1 MGFGE
6 RKAYFLAIRP
16 NPRYATWFG
25 KKKNWQNKSEVKK
38 DKKFLEKSTA
48 QNCDDTPRSQ
58 VFCVPVAKEDRT
70 ILEEDDENII
80 EKKGNHALNPL
91 VNGIPFWIIPEEEE
105 ELNEEDLPIDRDLI
119 EKAAM
124 LKPWSFIK

>member
-25 KKKNWQNKSEVKK
+25 KKKNWQTK
-38 DKKFLEKSTA
+38 EKRKGEKNINHKGKTKA
-48 QNCDDTPRSQ
+48 PETPRSQ
-58 VFCVPVAKEDRT
+58 VYCVPVAREERTMDIGSYEKED
-70 ILEEDDENII
+70 DDPNA

-91 VNGIPFWIIPEEEE
+91 VNGIPFWIAPE
-105 ELNEEDLPIDRDLI
+105 
-119 EKAAM
+119 
-124 LKPWSFIK
+124 